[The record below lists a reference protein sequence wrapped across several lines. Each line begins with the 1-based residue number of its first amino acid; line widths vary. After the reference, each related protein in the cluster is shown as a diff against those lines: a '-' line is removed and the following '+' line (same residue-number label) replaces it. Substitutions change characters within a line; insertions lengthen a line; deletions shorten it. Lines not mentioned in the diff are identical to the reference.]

1 MICPLL
7 RPGPDGNVTGFR
19 WKLLV
24 SVGLVVAALTALGV
38 YLAERRAEAT
48 VENDFEHEFQGAL
61 AALRHVQELRQQE
74 IAGRCD
80 ALVRNPRIH
89 AALEDDALDLLY
101 FNARDG
107 LHDLVYTAESHP
119 EKEGPA
125 ALRACYYR
133 FLDARGAIIQPPA
146 VKKVGELT
154 ALEEQQLAVA
164 KLPDKQEIAYLIR
177 TAGPWRGAIIET
189 TTVPIRSSES
199 GEIISA
205 LMVGFEPINFSAATA
220 GPLIRRGVWVG
231 DALHM
236 PGLGDG
242 PTEEL
247 AAQVRATVPADDGSE
262 RRLAVR
268 LEGAPHLAFAKRINP
283 GSVFP
288 PAYEVCVYP
297 LADSLATRRRLRWQI
312 IGAGLLVLAAGLAAS
327 HYLSQRFAAP
337 VERLATD
344 SAENAARLEATSREL
359 QRSARFS
366 ADASHQLKTP
376 VTVLR
381 AGLEEVLARD
391 HLPDDSR
398 EEISALI
405 HQTYRLNGII
415 EDLLLLSRMDAG
427 RLRLEIGEV
436 DLAAIIEGWLDD
448 LSALPDPLNLDVS
461 TALSSPLCIA
471 GEARYVNL
479 IVQNLLE
486 NARKYNRPGGR
497 MDIDAEEDS
506 AGNVRLVIGNTG
518 PGIDPAAREHIFE
531 RFHRGNAG
539 ENVPGHGLGLNL
551 ARELAR
557 LHGGDLRLVRSEDD
571 WTEFEASFR
580 AYRPDHIPAGPRS

>member
-19 WKLLV
+19 WKLLLSV
-24 SVGLVVAALTALGV
+24 SLVVAALTALGV
-38 YLAERRAEAT
+38 YLAARRASAT
-48 VENDFEHEFQGAL
+48 AENDFEHEFQGAL

-101 FNARDG
+101 FNARDA
-107 LHDLVYTAESHP
+107 LHDLVYTVDTHP

-125 ALRACYYR
+125 TLRACYYR
-133 FLDARGAIIQPPA
+133 FLDARGAIIQPSA
-146 VKKVGELT
+146 VKTVGELT
-154 ALEEQQLAVA
+154 TLEEQQLAVPT
-164 KLPDKQEIAYLIR
+164 LPEKQEIAYLIR
-177 TAGPWRGAIIET
+177 TNGPWRGAIIET
-189 TTVPIRSSES
+189 TTVPIRSTES

-205 LMVGFEPINFSAATA
+205 LMVGFAPVAAGATPA
-220 GPLIRRGVWVG
+220 GLPIRRGVWVSN
-231 DALHM
+231 ALHM
-236 PGLGDG
+236 PGLADAS
-242 PTEEL
+242 TEEL
-247 AAQVRATVPADDGSE
+247 ATQVRPALPADEGAE
-262 RRLAVR
+262 RRLDVR

-312 IGAGLLVLAAGLAAS
+312 IGAGLLVLAVGLFAS

-344 SAENAARLEATSREL
+344 SAENAARLEATSLEL

-381 AGLEEVLARD
+381 AGLEEVLSRD
-391 HLPDDSR
+391 HLPAESR
-398 EEISALI
+398 EEIEVLI

-427 RLRLEIGEV
+427 RLRLEIGKV
-436 DLAAIIEGWLDD
+436 DLGTIIEGWLDD
-448 LSALPDPLNLDVS
+448 LSALPDPLNLQVD
-461 TALSSPLCIA
+461 TALPAPLCIA

-486 NARKYNRPGGR
+486 NARKYNRPDGR
-497 MDIDAEEDS
+497 VDIDASEES
-506 AGNVRLVIGNTG
+506 EGTVRLVIGNSG

-531 RFHRGNAG
+531 RFHRGKAG

-557 LHGGDLRLVRSEDD
+557 LHGGDLRLVRSADD

-580 AYRPDHIPAGPRS
+580 AYRPDSTPAGSRL

>member
-1 MICPLL
+1 MICPLVS
-7 RPGPDGNVTGFR
+7 PGPAGNVTGFR
-19 WKLLV
+19 WKLLL
-24 SVGLVVAALTALGV
+24 SVGLVVSALTALGV
-38 YLAERRAEAT
+38 SLAERRAVVAAED
-48 VENDFEHEFQGAL
+48 DFEHEFQGAL
-61 AALRHVQELRQQE
+61 AAVHHTQELRHQE

-89 AALEDDALDLLY
+89 AALEDDAMDLLY
-101 FNARDG
+101 FNARDA
-107 LHDLVYTAESHP
+107 LHDLVYTQDEHP
-119 EKEGPA
+119 ETDGPPN
-125 ALRACYYR
+125 LRACFYR
-133 FLDARGAIIQPPA
+133 FLDTHGAIIPPPA

-154 ALEEQQLAVA
+154 ALEERQLAVPT
-164 KLPDKQEIAYLIR
+164 LPDRQEIAYLIR

-189 TTVPIRSSES
+189 ITVPIASTET

-205 LMVGFEPINFSAATA
+205 LMVGFEPVAVGAAPA
-220 GPLIRRGVWVG
+220 GPPIRRGVWTG
-231 DALHM
+231 AALHL
-236 PGLGDG
+236 PGLG
-242 PTEEL
+242 EESAESL
-247 AAQVRATVPADDGSE
+247 GAQIRPAIPVGDEGE
-262 RRLAVR
+262 RRLTVR
-268 LEGAPHLAFAKRINP
+268 WEGAPHLAFAKRINP

-297 LADSLATRRRLRWQI
+297 LAGSLATRRRLRWQI
-312 IGAGLLVLAAGLAAS
+312 IGVGVGVLAGGLAAS
-327 HYLSQRFAAP
+327 HYLSRRFAAP

-344 SAENAARLEATSREL
+344 SAENAARLEATRGEL

-381 AGLEEVLARD
+381 AGLEEVLSRD
-391 HLPDDSR
+391 HLPDESR

-427 RLRLEIGEV
+427 RLRLEIGRV
-436 DLAAIIEGWLDD
+436 DLAAIIEGSLDD
-448 LSALPDPLNLDVS
+448 LSALPDPLNLEVDSEVF
-461 TALSSPLCIA
+461 SPLHIA
-471 GEARYVNL
+471 GETRYTAL

-486 NARKYNRPGGR
+486 NARKYNRPDGRVRIAADPDGAGG
-497 MDIDAEEDS
+497 
-506 AGNVRLVIGNTG
+506 VRLVIGNTG
-518 PGIDPAAREHIFE
+518 PGMPPDAREHIFE
-531 RFHRGNAG
+531 RFHRGGAG

-557 LHGGDLRLVRSEDD
+557 LHGGDLRLRRSEND

-580 AYRPDHIPAGPRS
+580 VYGPDATSAGPRV